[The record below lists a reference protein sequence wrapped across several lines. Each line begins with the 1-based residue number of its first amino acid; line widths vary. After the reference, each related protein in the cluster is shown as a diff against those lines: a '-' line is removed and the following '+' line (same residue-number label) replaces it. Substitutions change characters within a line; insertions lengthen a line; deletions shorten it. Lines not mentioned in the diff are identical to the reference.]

1 MPKVSTL
8 QSPGLLMID
17 LFEVLIFFA
26 LLMGLFFSSGD
37 FLSLSEFM
45 SSLFLFYILLSAV
58 QTLLC

>member
-1 MPKVSTL
+1 
-8 QSPGLLMID
+8 MID

-37 FLSLSEFM
+37 FLSLSDFM

>member
-1 MPKVSTL
+1 
-8 QSPGLLMID
+8 MID
-17 LFEVLIFFA
+17 LFEVLTFFA